1 MLVPV
6 ALKAGEVS
14 LLILVALTSCMGL
27 LWSEAGAD
35 QALHRIGLLTPYAP
49 ETEGR
54 WHKAFEQ
61 ALLERGY
68 VQGRDVAISYRFAQG
83 RDERLPALAAELLQL
98 KVDVLLTVGTPA
110 TRAAQRATSTVPI
123 VMVTVLDPVHAGFV
137 ANLSRPGGNIT
148 GSSELSEEL
157 VPKRLELLKE
167 AIPRAALIAV
177 LYDPTHPTNALDLK
191 RTEDAARALGVKVR
205 GVAAHDRDEVD
216 KAFMEMNR
224 WHADAVIVLTSYSAF
239 TQLSRIVELANR
251 HKLPTMYGTREGV
264 EAGALMSYGPDV
276 AEEYRQAAGYV
287 DRILRGEKPANL
299 PVQVASKFQLVIN
312 LKTAKSLNLALPQ
325 TLLATA
331 DEVLE

>member
-1 MLVPV
+1 M
-6 ALKAGEVS
+6 KAGKVS
-14 LLILVALTSCMGL
+14 LLVLVALISCMDL
-27 LWSEAGAD
+27 LWRDACAE
-35 QALHRIGLLTPYAP
+35 QVLHRIGLLTPYAA

-68 VQGRDVAISYRFAQG
+68 VQGRNVAISYRFAQG
-83 RDERLPALAAELLQL
+83 RDELLPALAAELLRL

-137 ANLSRPGGNIT
+137 ATLSRPGGNIT

-191 RTEDAARALGVKVR
+191 RTEDAARALGLKVR

-224 WHADAVIVLTSYSAF
+224 WHADALIALTSYSAF
-239 TQLSRIVELANR
+239 MQLSRIVELANR

-276 AEEYRQAAGYV
+276 AEQYRHAAAFV
-287 DRILRGEKPANL
+287 DRILTGADPANL
-299 PVQVASKFQLVIN
+299 PVEEPTRFELVVN
-312 LKTAKSLNLALPQ
+312 MGTAKMLGITFPQ
-325 TLLATA
+325 SILVRAE
-331 DEVLE
+331 EVIK